1 MSKKRATKQGQQ
13 YKKNRKTAAPQ
24 TEKKEGLSLASKV
37 VITVFAVLMALGMML
52 PSLAGL
58 VDKGRSSTPATIEE
72 VDARFQKTAEPLEQ
86 KVAVNSEDMDSVL
99 QLGQTY
105 MNWGYNVLALSKV
118 DAETLHANELFSKAM
133 QMFDS
138 YIAANP
144 DAAGQVKVDRALC
157 LLYSGETSNALSAL
171 QAIVDEDPSN
181 ATAWANLGLVY
192 EITGSTES
200 ARDAYTHA
208 IEADP
213 NDEAGAKSYA
223 SQRILQLNTAGSN
236 SQGLSGTLR
245 DLSGTN
251 I

>member
-13 YKKNRKTAAPQ
+13 YKKNRKTTAPQ

-72 VDARFQKTAEPLEQ
+72 VDARFQKTAEQLEQ
-86 KVAVNSEDMDSVL
+86 KVAANSEDMDSVL

-138 YIAANP
+138 YIAA
-144 DAAGQVKVDRALC
+144 L
-157 LLYSGETSNALSAL
+157 
-171 QAIVDEDPSN
+171 
-181 ATAWANLGLVY
+181 
-192 EITGSTES
+192 
-200 ARDAYTHA
+200 
-208 IEADP
+208 
-213 NDEAGAKSYA
+213 
-223 SQRILQLNTAGSN
+223 
-236 SQGLSGTLR
+236 QGLQIEELLKVKQAQYDRYVAATK
-245 DLSGTN
+245 
-251 I
+251 